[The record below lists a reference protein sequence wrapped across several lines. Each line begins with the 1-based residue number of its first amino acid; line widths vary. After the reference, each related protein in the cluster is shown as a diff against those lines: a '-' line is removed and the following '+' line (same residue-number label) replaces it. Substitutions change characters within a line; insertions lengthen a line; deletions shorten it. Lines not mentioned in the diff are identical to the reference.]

1 MSSGTWRDPRP
12 SSPTS
17 AIVRNVVEMHLG
29 DLLDYVAA
37 VRAHAVSAVASRRD
51 VEIVA
56 IAVR

>member
-29 DLLDYVAA
+29 DLLDHVAA
-37 VRAHAVSAVASRRD
+37 VRARMR
-51 VEIVA
+51 
-56 IAVR
+56 